1 LLGASVVERGPER
14 RDVLGGREDMVMERQ
29 WGFGEE
35 AQQRLGFIR
44 QRPVKT
50 APTEADLK
58 FSRRFGAAK
67 TVPKHSGTM
76 GLEVVT
82 QSLAI

>member
-1 LLGASVVERGPER
+1 LKGAQRGETF
-14 RDVLGGREDMVMERQ
+14 LEGREDIVTKRQ
-29 WGFGEE
+29 WGLKEE

-44 QRPVKT
+44 QHPVKKT
-50 APTEADLK
+50 APTGADLK
-58 FSRRFGAAK
+58 FSRSFGAAQS
-67 TVPKHSGTM
+67 VLENPGTM